1 MVKYADDKDK
11 PHIRA
16 CFNAVPKQ
24 LAKENKKYQWSK
36 VESGGRGVYYKDSL
50 QWLEDADIIR
60 RCYNSNIT
68 GLPLEGNAIDNVF
81 LPSGNI
87 QRNTALSTSSSLE
100 IITLGVMATC

>member
-1 MVKYADDKDK
+1 MTST
-11 PHIRA
+11 I
-16 CFNAVPKQ
+16 
-24 LAKENKKYQWSK
+24 AKVVRKTYLCTQKFM
-36 VESGGRGVYYKDSL
+36 
-50 QWLEDADIIR
+50 LEDADIIR